1 MKKLAIFT
9 PLLVFLVVGCS
20 SKAVK
25 RQIREVKAEL
35 RQLHA
40 EPVPL
45 SPLKDKIHPQAFHFF
60 VNATLYE
67 QMGNPYL
74 AAMNYQ
80 KALRFY
86 PESYEIRLSLAKHLY
101 KLQKFEDGL
110 AVLSQ
115 ISPEDPDVYDL
126 RAKLYL
132 ATGADDSARMSY
144 LESVAL
150 DSTNS
155 SAYSYLA
162 GAYRK
167 QHNLDSTIWA
177 YKNLARLRPEQYRLL
192 TELARLQTQKGDY
205 ESAKASFWSSIE
217 LAGEPENIASFI
229 GLGELYQVTQQ
240 PESALIIFNMALEV
254 DSANVLIHRSLRS
267 VYVLMDSLEL
277 ALPHARQETELTPLD
292 RSATRRLG
300 MLYYWLDSLRQAD
313 SVFTFLAES
322 GERHPANHSYLG
334 RIALR
339 NEDLERA
346 CEQFILVTQLAD
358 SVYESWVDLGYV
370 YRQMGQPDKEIET
383 YRSGL
388 SHMRDEQSQS
398 QLLFTLGSAYEQH
411 GRIDES
417 VATFEELV
425 AKDPDFDQ
433 ALNYLG
439 YMLADR
445 GERLEY
451 ARELIERAVSISPD
465 NAAYLDSYGWVFYR
479 LGDYKEALV
488 YLIKAVTLDSDP
500 VIFDHLGD
508 VYHTVGNT
516 EQARTWWQKALE
528 IDPDNEQI
536 KEKLGL

>member
-9 PLLVFLVVGCS
+9 PLLVLLVVGCS
-20 SKAVK
+20 SKTVK
-25 RQIREVKAEL
+25 RQIREVKADPW
-35 RQLHA
+35 QLHA

-45 SPLKDKIHPQAFHFF
+45 SPLKDKIHPQAFHYF
-60 VNATLYE
+60 VNAALYE
-67 QMGNPYL
+67 QMGNSYQ

-86 PESYEIRLSLAKHLY
+86 PESYEIRFSLAKHLY

-115 ISPEDPDVYDL
+115 ISPEDTDVYDL
-126 RAKLYL
+126 RARLYL
-132 ATGADDSARMSY
+132 VLGAEDSARMSY
-144 LESVAL
+144 LELVAL
-150 DSTNS
+150 DSTRS
-155 SAYSYLA
+155 GAYSYLA
-162 GAYRK
+162 GAYRRLR
-167 QHNLDSTIWA
+167 NLDSTIWA
-177 YKNLARLRPEQYRLL
+177 YKNLARIRPEQHRLL
-192 TELARLQTQKGDY
+192 TELARLQAQKGDY

-217 LAGEPENIASFI
+217 LARHHKNIASFI
-229 GLGELYQVTQQ
+229 GLGELYRVTQQ

-254 DSANVLIHRSLRS
+254 DSANVLIHRNLRS

-292 RSATRRLG
+292 RSSTRRLG
-300 MLYYWLDSLRQAD
+300 MLYYWLDSLLQAD
-313 SVFTFLAES
+313 SVFTHLVES

-346 CEQFILVTQLAD
+346 REQFTIVTQLAD
-358 SVYESWVDLGYV
+358 SVYESWLNLGYV
-370 YRQMGQPDKEIET
+370 YRQMGQPEKEIET

-398 QLLFTLGSAYEQH
+398 RLLFTLGSAYEQH

-439 YMLADR
+439 YMLADL

-451 ARELIERAVSISPD
+451 ARELIERAVSIAPD

-479 LGDYKEALV
+479 LGDYEEALV
-488 YLIKAVTLDSDP
+488 YLKKAVTLDSDP

-508 VYHTVGNT
+508 VYHAVGNT

>member
-9 PLLVFLVVGCS
+9 PLLVLLVVGCS
-20 SKAVK
+20 SKTVK
-25 RQIREVKAEL
+25 RQIREVKVDP

-40 EPVPL
+40 EPVGL
-45 SPLKDKIHPQAFHFF
+45 SPLEEKIHPQAFHYF
-60 VNATLYE
+60 VNAAIYE

-74 AAMNYQ
+74 AATNYQ

-86 PESYEIRLSLAKHLY
+86 PESYEIRFSLAKHLY
-101 KLQKFEDGL
+101 RLQKFEDGL
-110 AVLSQ
+110 VVLSQ

-177 YKNLARLRPEQYRLL
+177 YKNLARLRPERYRLL
-192 TELARLQTQKGDY
+192 TELARLQAQKGDY

-217 LAGEPENIASFI
+217 LAGEPENIVSFI

-240 PESALIIFNMALEV
+240 PESALIVLNMALET
-254 DSANVLIHRSLRS
+254 DSTNVLIHRNLRS
-267 VYVLMDSLEL
+267 VYILMDSLEL
-277 ALPHARQETELTPLD
+277 ALLHARKETELTPLD
-292 RSATRRLG
+292 LSAARRLG

-313 SVFTFLAES
+313 SVFTHLVAS

-346 CEQFILVTQLAD
+346 REQFILVTQLAD

-388 SHMRDEQSQS
+388 NHMRDEQSQS

-425 AKDPDFDQ
+425 AKEPDFDQ

-488 YLIKAVTLDSDP
+488 HLKKAVTLDSDP
-500 VIFDHLGD
+500 VILDHLGD
-508 VYHTVGNT
+508 VYHAVGNT